1 MFFVLYAVTSI
12 NISNEYSKTGKNY
25 RRKYLELP
33 KETAYSMKGIV
44 KKKIEPL
51 HNESWI
57 IG

>member
-33 KETAYSMKGIV
+33 KETAYSTKGIV
-44 KKKIEPL
+44 KKKKLNHCIMNP
-51 HNESWI
+51 
-57 IG
+57 G